1 MGRAA
6 IRNYLARE
14 SSLAYL
20 LYIDSDMSIISPDF
34 LSRYLSCL
42 PATVVDGGVVI
53 KATNDNQKQLL
64 RYRYEK
70 SEELHHIATE
80 RHKRPYQ
87 HLHTANLLIE
97 RQLMLQHPFCE
108 RIRHYGYED
117 VLLGKTLQRH
127 HVPIVHIDNP
137 VGFCTFESNADFVAK
152 TEEGLRTLCEFRNEL
167 RGYSRLLTLV
177 QGIHIPAILWLI
189 RLWHRL
195 FGATEKRNLCGS
207 RPLLSLYQL
216 YRLGYFLTLLKH
228 REG

>member
-1 MGRAA
+1 MIEGR
-6 IRNYLARE
+6 IE
-14 SSLAYL
+14 F
-20 LYIDSDMSIISPDF
+20 DF
-34 LSRYLSCL
+34 
-42 PATVVDGGVVI
+42 GV
-53 KATNDNQKQLL
+53 N
-64 RYRYEK
+64 
-70 SEELHHIATE
+70 
-80 RHKRPYQ
+80 
-87 HLHTANLLIE
+87 
-97 RQLMLQHPFCE
+97 
-108 RIRHYGYED
+108 
-117 VLLGKTLQRH
+117 

-167 RGYSRLLTLV
+167 KGYSRLLTLV